1 MASDWGD
8 MASDWGDM
16 IPITAVPAARRGMGI
31 MVWTP
36 KLPKLSAVCNS
47 VKQETCM
54 SGIPPTP
61 LQERFPKLEEYL
73 CAFAAE
79 ITPIWRGHPELLTPR
94 PSHILLLLTLPWI
107 LELEVPDIGIE
118 LRSLIDRRKTEIQ
131 ALGFSG
137 EQIATRLQ
145 EIHQADAHLSECC
158 PTIVHLA
165 IHISR
170 NFVYEAI
177 QLLEARSESLLDGLF
192 KQFSSLTYEQ
202 GRFRRSAFTHIVNLE
217 MPERD
222 TDFGGVRVIRLNPD
236 FIQKIVGEPGNRT
249 FLHPPGIGCAFVY
262 VNEGP
267 TKEKDDDWLRR
278 KHIEAEWFVRILQYF
293 KDGVIHAGY
302 TTASFFPDWVNE
314 VRREGIFFLGKP
326 RRLAY
331 EEGGQLYSLSKE
343 EIADVA
349 DYLKVMRLPHI
360 SAMLEDRGS
369 VLRQCILRAGDY
381 YEKSHTE
388 ESRPE
393 MLVDLA
399 IALEALFSPTDKGE
413 LRFRV
418 AQMAAQLA
426 GDSLSARENIFAE
439 VKRFYDRRSKLVH
452 GDYDTKKY
460 YDGTFITHDE
470 IQAWSSIVRRATL
483 AFLILAFRGK
493 KTRAELHELLEKAAF
508 DESVG
513 AELRSASET
522 KQFIREELN
531 KIAATP

>member
-1 MASDWGD
+1 
-8 MASDWGDM
+8 
-16 IPITAVPAARRGMGI
+16 V
-31 MVWTP
+31 
-36 KLPKLSAVCNS
+36 
-47 VKQETCM
+47 
-54 SGIPPTP
+54 SGIPPIP
-61 LQERFPKLEEYL
+61 LEERFPKLEEYL
-73 CAFAAE
+73 CAFATE
-79 ITPIWRGHPELLTPR
+79 IAPIWKVRPELLTPR
-94 PSHILLLLTLPWI
+94 PSHVLLLLTFPWI
-107 LELEVPDIGIE
+107 LELEVPNISVE
-118 LRSLIDRRKTEIQ
+118 LRALIDQRKAAIK
-131 ALGFSG
+131 ALGFDG
-137 EQIATRLQ
+137 EQIAIRLQ
-145 EIHQADAHLSECC
+145 EIYRADTHLSECC
-158 PTIVHLA
+158 PSVVHLA

-177 QLLEARSESLLDGLF
+177 QLLEAQSESLLDGLF

-217 MPERD
+217 LQERE
-222 TDFGGVRVIRLNPD
+222 TDFGGVRVIKLNPD

-249 FLHPPGIGCAFVY
+249 FLHPPGIGCAFIY

-267 TKEKDDDWLRR
+267 TNEKDDDWLRR

-293 KDGVIHAGY
+293 KDGVVHTGY

-314 VRREGIFFLGKP
+314 IRRDGIFFLGKP
-326 RRLAY
+326 RRMAY
-331 EEGGQLYSLSKE
+331 ERGARLYSLTKE
-343 EIADVA
+343 EIAEIMN
-349 DYLKVMRLPHI
+349 YLKVMRLPHI

-399 IALEALFSPTDKGE
+399 IALEALFSPNDKGE
-413 LRFRV
+413 LRFRI
-418 AQMAAQLA
+418 AQMAAQLV
-426 GDSLSARENIFAE
+426 GVSLSERQNIFTE

-493 KTRAELHELLEKAAF
+493 KTRAELHELLEQAAF
-508 DESVG
+508 DDSIG
-513 AELRSASET
+513 TELRSASET
-522 KQFIREELN
+522 IKFISEELN
-531 KIAATP
+531 KIAVTP